1 MWTALVVGVGILS
14 IGGAPPQQRAAARFL
29 VVAGASLDIVDGRP
43 KEVAQ
48 IKHRWDAR
56 LKHEVEVIGE
66 AEFVMGKPFW
76 EMVAKNDALY
86 SAKGD
91 LQVTASQ
98 ELLYRGKKVDLGAG
112 VNYVHSALHWGE
124 WIVLVA
130 GLADPPGSE
139 KLFRSEG
146 GLWYLAWFSGKSL
159 QGSYQFL
166 SNVVAEPLR
175 IYSR

>member
-14 IGGAPPQQRAAARFL
+14 VGGAPPQVRAVPRFL
-29 VVAGASLDIVDGRP
+29 VVGGASLDIVDGRP
-43 KEVAQ
+43 KEVAP

-56 LKHEVEVIGE
+56 LKHDVEVIGDV
-66 AEFVMGKPFW
+66 EFVMGKPFW

-91 LQVTASQ
+91 LRVTASH

-112 VNYVHSALHWGE
+112 VNYVDSALHWGD
-124 WIVLVA
+124 WVVLVA
-130 GLADPPGSE
+130 GLADPQGSE
-139 KLFRSEG
+139 KLFRSLG
-146 GLWYLAWFSGKSL
+146 GPWYLAWFSGESL
-159 QGSYQFL
+159 QGSYRFL
-166 SNVVAEPLR
+166 SSVGAEPLR

>member
-1 MWTALVVGVGILS
+1 M
-14 IGGAPPQQRAAARFL
+14 
-29 VVAGASLDIVDGRP
+29 
-43 KEVAQ
+43 
-48 IKHRWDAR
+48 
-56 LKHEVEVIGE
+56 IGE

-112 VNYVHSALHWGE
+112 VKYVDSA
-124 WIVLVA
+124 
-130 GLADPPGSE
+130 
-139 KLFRSEG
+139 
-146 GLWYLAWFSGKSL
+146 L
-159 QGSYQFL
+159 QGSYRFL
-166 SNVVAEPLR
+166 SSVVAEPLR